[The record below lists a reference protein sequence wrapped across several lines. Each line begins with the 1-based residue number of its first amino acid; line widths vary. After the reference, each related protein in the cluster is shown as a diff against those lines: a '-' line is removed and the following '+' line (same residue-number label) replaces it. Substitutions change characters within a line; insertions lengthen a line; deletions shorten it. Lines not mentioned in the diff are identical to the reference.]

1 MGQGGSRQ
9 TNKEVDEI
17 TQVRGNDGM
26 NQGNMGEWQEVV
38 GSGYAVNDKQLKG
51 FADVLKIGCK
61 RKIGVRDY
69 TEILTLSKLKK

>member
-1 MGQGGSRQ
+1 
-9 TNKEVDEI
+9 
-17 TQVRGNDGM
+17 M

-38 GSGYAVNDKQLKG
+38 GSGYVVNDKQLKG

-61 RKIGVRDY
+61 RKTGVRDY